1 MFDDLNI
8 AALQLQHHGKQ
19 AGDELRIATWL
30 SQADL
35 AAMTGASRES
45 VNKQLRRWQQQG
57 LIALGKGRVTLL
69 DQRRLKLNT
78 GH

>member
-8 AALQLQHHGKQ
+8 AALQLQRHGKQ
-19 AGDELRIATWL
+19 AGDEVRIATWL

-35 AAMTGASRES
+35 AAMTRASRES
-45 VNKQLRRWQQQG
+45 VNKQLRSWRRQG
-57 LIALGKGRVTLL
+57 LIAVDKGHVTLL